1 MQHANR
7 ICAFGK
13 LGQNP
18 LSFSRYHQE
27 YSFHYFQFWWSGGG
41 DTVLRW
47 KGIQKLLGSTVLF
60 LLLNVC
66 LLLGCWQ
73 SFCSH
78 SKPFM
83 LISHMDTLKN
93 SWVKRFGKKKKKRF
107 VSQCSWGFVVNLWLS
122 VGQTLNSSNSLSS
135 GGKERPVVLWI
146 VHPSSRKGRE
156 LLLRHCFAGQK
167 LECCWALAEKPF
179 LNGSQPE
186 KVISQVLQR
195 SSNRPLCHVC
205 RTNEYPAERWGFN
218 FSCCL
223 LFPGRILGSPVS
235 MVSQL
240 QGEGTSTVHVYL
252 CLKRVVCLCR
262 HKPLPII
269 SIEIIFPSVIMTS
282 HFENPRVL
290 PVEGRRKQACLSD
303 RVTITSH
310 QCLRDF
316 ASDFCPV
323 PCPHQTRWE
332 VAGYQVHVLSLISRS
347 GYFFS
352 TVSEFM
358 TCFLM
363 TPIPP
368 VSSLPYC
375 HLLHVVQGFQLVS
388 SFQSWQEGGEKVTF
402 EWNFRGSFFAG
413 WGKREDAISFRGLWT
428 ESAWDLN
435 LHW

>member
-1 MQHANR
+1 MSVCFWDA
-7 ICAFGK
+7 G
-13 LGQNP
+13 NP
-18 LSFSRYHQE
+18 FALTASPSCWLAIWTLWKTAEWR
-27 YSFHYFQFWWSGGG
+27 G
-41 DTVLRW
+41 LR
-47 KGIQKLLGSTVLF
+47 
-60 LLLNVC
+60 
-66 LLLGCWQ
+66 
-73 SFCSH
+73 
-78 SKPFM
+78 
-83 LISHMDTLKN
+83 
-93 SWVKRFGKKKKKRF
+93 RKKKF
-107 VSQCSWGFVVNLWLS
+107 VSQYSWGFVVNLWLS

-135 GGKERPVVLWI
+135 GGKERPVVLWV
-146 VHPSSRKGRE
+146 VHPSSREGRE
-156 LLLRHCFAGQK
+156 LLLRRCFAGQK

-186 KVISQVLQR
+186 KVIVQVLQK

-252 CLKRVVCLCR
+252 CLKRVVCLHR
-262 HKPLPII
+262 HKRLPIS
-269 SIEIIFPSVIMTS
+269 SIEITFPSVIMTS

-290 PVEGRRKQACLSD
+290 PVEGRRKQARLSD

-323 PCPHQTRWE
+323 PCPYQTRWE
-332 VAGYQVHVLSLISRS
+332 MAGYQVHVLSLISRS

-375 HLLHVVQGFQLVS
+375 HLLHVVESFQLVS
-388 SFQSWQEGGEKVTF
+388 SFQSWREGG
-402 EWNFRGSFFAG
+402 GS
-413 WGKREDAISFRGLWT
+413 
-428 ESAWDLN
+428 DLQ
-435 LHW
+435 LKL